1 MNWLVDETENEFI
14 IKIKQLNLKKENF
27 KLVRFGDYFE
37 KIVIPSKLTYDKNKV
52 VCSKECKEYFH
63 VPFYLATGNKHP
75 DYYIHEQP
83 SYVNTFNYRLIML
96 LFTGFCYEINEHEF
110 AINGHNSNTVLRC
123 LNQDVNL
130 MVTCLLL
137 SRKFKAVFS
146 WSKQAIFSRIKDENV
161 FVYLNDTSVLSS
173 EFKTVGVIP
182 KLKIDRTKI
191 RKIKFSDYFE
201 KIKPERT
208 FTIRETNQNN
218 GSIPLLSSTCRNNGI
233 VKYITCYSIDLK
245 EESLVINKNGSVGYC
260 FVHSGK
266 IAITTDACVF
276 KCLNKSINLRVS
288 SMFLTNQLRK
298 QFNWS
303 KKINDIRLKQL
314 ECYVYFN

>member
-1 MNWLVDETENEFI
+1 MNWLIDETEDEFI

-52 VCSKECKEYFH
+52 ACSKDSKEYFC

-123 LNQDVNL
+123 LNPDVNL

-137 SRKFKAVFS
+137 SKKFKVMFN
-146 WSKQAIFSRIKDENV
+146 WNKQAIFSRIKDEKV
-161 FVYLNDTSVLSS
+161 FVYLNDMSVLSS
-173 EFKTVGVIP
+173 EFKIVGVIP

-191 RKIKFSDYFE
+191 HKIKFSDYFE
-201 KIKPERT
+201 KVAFKPIIDSKLE
-208 FTIRETNQNN
+208 NK
-218 GSIPLLSSTCRNNGI
+218 PGI
-233 VKYITCYSIDLK
+233 Y
-245 EESLVINKNGSVGYC
+245 
-260 FVHSGK
+260 
-266 IAITTDACVF
+266 
-276 KCLNKSINLRVS
+276 
-288 SMFLTNQLRK
+288 M
-298 QFNWS
+298 
-303 KKINDIRLKQL
+303 
-314 ECYVYFN
+314 

>member
-52 VCSKECKEYFH
+52 VCSKDRRKYFH

-83 SYVNTFNYRLIML
+83 SYVNTLNYRLIML

-110 AINGHNSNTVLRC
+110 AINGHNSNTILRC
-123 LNQDVNL
+123 LNPDVNL
-130 MVTCLLL
+130 MITCLLL
-137 SRKFKAVFS
+137 SRKFKTMFS

-161 FVYLNDTSVLSS
+161 FVYLNDSNVLSS
-173 EFKTVGVIP
+173 EFKTVGIIP

-191 RKIKFSDYFE
+191 HKIKFSDYFE
-201 KIKPERT
+201 KVKPRFNINNSNNLCKGPFPHFGARNQDKPDCYVNVYNYEDNNL
-208 FTIRETNQNN
+208 IR
-218 GSIPLLSSTCRNNGI
+218 L
-233 VKYITCYSIDLK
+233 
-245 EESLVINKNGSVGYC
+245 NKMGNSAGYC
-260 FVHSGK
+260 YVQNGNC
-266 IAITTDACVF
+266 AVNNN
-276 KCLNKSINLRVS
+276 CLCYRLKNNELNLKVTS
-288 SMFLTNQLRK
+288 LLLTNQ
-298 QFNWS
+298 F
-303 KKINDIRLKQL
+303 KKVYNYARPLNALILQTI

>member
-1 MNWLVDETENEFI
+1 MNWIIDETENEFI

-37 KIVIPSKLTYDKNKV
+37 KI
-52 VCSKECKEYFH
+52 
-63 VPFYLATGNKHP
+63 
-75 DYYIHEQP
+75 
-83 SYVNTFNYRLIML
+83 
-96 LFTGFCYEINEHEF
+96 
-110 AINGHNSNTVLRC
+110 
-123 LNQDVNL
+123 
-130 MVTCLLL
+130 
-137 SRKFKAVFS
+137 
-146 WSKQAIFSRIKDENV
+146 
-161 FVYLNDTSVLSS
+161 
-173 EFKTVGVIP
+173 
-182 KLKIDRTKI
+182 
-191 RKIKFSDYFE
+191 
-201 KIKPERT
+201 KPERI

-218 GSIPLLSSTCRNNGI
+218 GSIPLLSSTCKNNGI

-266 IAITTDACVF
+266 IAITTDVCVF
-276 KCLNKSINLRVS
+276 KCLNKSINLSIS

-303 KKINDIRLKQL
+303 KKINDIRLNQL